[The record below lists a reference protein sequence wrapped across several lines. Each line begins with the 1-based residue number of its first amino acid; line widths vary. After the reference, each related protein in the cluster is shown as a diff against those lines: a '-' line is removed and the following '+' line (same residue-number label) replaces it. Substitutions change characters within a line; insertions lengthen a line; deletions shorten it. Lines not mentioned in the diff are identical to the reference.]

1 MNLIKKFL
9 LLTFTAFT
17 FSASICLKAKAQGFS
32 YVYIQGDKKTPIYT
46 KVEGVMMPRYGKN
59 YALLSRLAPGPLNIE
74 VLFQQ
79 NEFPAVQ
86 FNILVPENGK
96 RAFILQ
102 KKEDGFALYDIE
114 QNFYLKANND
124 IADDHIPT
132 VINNA
137 SLSFEKPLNSVVEP
151 PTKETNTEANIEKV
165 EPQETNLPAKID
177 SPQVIVNTTP
187 DVETVKTNTEA
198 EPVKTDSST
207 IVATD
212 TTKPKFIENITFD
225 NSGNMNTAADE
236 TIKTKEQSSS
246 KLKSEETNPVILNS
260 DCKGQISA
268 LNYAKLTN
276 SIAAK
281 KSENERLGLIL
292 DGAKQ
297 NCMSS
302 AQAQKLIEKL
312 DSDIAR
318 FSALKSVYPKITD
331 QANFISLESLLSDEE
346 WKAYFQNLIQAN
358 K

>member
-1 MNLIKKFL
+1 MNLFKQFL
-9 LLTFTAFT
+9 LLVLFTFT
-17 FSASICLKAKAQGFS
+17 FSAGICFRVKAQGFS

-59 YALLSRLAPGPLNIE
+59 YALLSRLAPGPLNVE

-79 NEFPAVQ
+79 NEFPAIQ

-102 KKEDGFALYDIE
+102 KKDDGFALYDIE

-132 VINNA
+132 IINNTN
-137 SLSFEKPLNSVVEP
+137 LIVEKAHEP
-151 PTKETNTEANIEKV
+151 VAELTTKETNAEVNIEKV
-165 EPQETNLPAKID
+165 EPKETTLPAKID
-177 SPQVIVNTTP
+177 SPQVAANTTP
-187 DVETVKTNTEA
+187 DVEIVKTNTEA

-207 IVATD
+207 VVSTD
-212 TTKPKFIENITFD
+212 TVKPKFIENITFD
-225 NSGNMNTAADE
+225 NSAHIASSTDE
-236 TIKTKEQSSS
+236 TIKTNEHSSTE
-246 KLKSEETNPVILNS
+246 LKTEEANPVILNS
-260 DCKGQISA
+260 DCNGQISA
-268 LNYAKLTN
+268 LNYTKLTN
-276 SIAAK
+276 SITAK

-292 DGAKQ
+292 DAAKQ

-302 AQAQKLIEKL
+302 GQAQKLIEKL

-331 QANFISLESLLSDEE
+331 QANFGSLESLLSDEE
-346 WKAYFQNLIQAN
+346 WKAYFQNLIQV